1 MIRTISPGRD
11 RDGQTSE
18 PPIPAVVKYV
28 KIFIGIYHHEKVSP
42 KGKYV
47 IFINNINKI
56 NECGVGPVV
65 MPADRKVRP

>member
-1 MIRTISPGRD
+1 MISLGRD

-18 PPIPAVVKYV
+18 PLIPAEVKYV

-47 IFINNINKI
+47 IIINNINNI
-56 NECGVGPVV
+56 YNCGIGPVV
-65 MPADRKVRP
+65 MPADRIVRP